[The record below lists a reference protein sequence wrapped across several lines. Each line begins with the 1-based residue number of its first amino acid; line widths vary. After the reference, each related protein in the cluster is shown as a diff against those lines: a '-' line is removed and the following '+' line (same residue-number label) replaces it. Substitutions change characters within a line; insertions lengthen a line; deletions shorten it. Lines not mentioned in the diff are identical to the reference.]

1 MGLILGRRGRF
12 GRRGGRSEFN
22 LSCVCLVAGFRANV
36 MFRDIGTAEA
46 VLGPVDKLPTPFEIP
61 W

>member
-1 MGLILGRRGRF
+1 MDSFFFFDGILIVG
-12 GRRGGRSEFN
+12 
-22 LSCVCLVAGFRANV
+22 SCANV
-36 MFRDIGTAEA
+36 RFRDIGTAEA